1 MLERNQEIYE
11 IAPKD
16 GPPATATIYRK
27 KGATKISASVDF
39 ADGTRALALSRF
51 PSWDAAKLWAE
62 RTAQEGQG

>member
-1 MLERNQEIYE
+1 VLERNQEIYE
-11 IAPKD
+11 IGD
-16 GPPATATIYRK
+16 ATATIYRK